1 MSTIESAMSNVRPR
15 EERMSRLQ
23 GLTVPELAER
33 CDMMASVAIVLSDQ
47 LADIAELVGLGR
59 DAEDLAIPPRVRQL
73 VSDPRVAEVLAE
85 FRQIEGVDSTR
96 NAAPAERI
104 RRCMRNHEPMV
115 REDEGGVLTG
125 GDCRCSCG
133 GWSGQWYGNPG
144 HADHLALAIA
154 DALGIK

>member
-1 MSTIESAMSNVRPR
+1 MSNVRPR
-15 EERMSRLQ
+15 EERMARLQ
-23 GLTVPELAER
+23 GLGVLELAER
-33 CDMMASVAIVLSDQ
+33 CDMMATVAITLGDQ

-73 VSDPRVAEVLAE
+73 VSDPRVADVLAE
-85 FRQIEGVDSTR
+85 FRQVEGVT
-96 NAAPAERI
+96 NARGVAPAKRI

-133 GWSGQWYGNPG
+133 KWSGQWYGNPG
-144 HADHLALAIA
+144 HADHLAQAIA
-154 DALGIK
+154 DDMAIK